1 MTETRTIIYRHP
13 ADLDG
18 EPELTG
24 GDAMT
29 ALAEAAL
36 VFAKHADAAVKQA
49 RSSFLSQQLA
59 DDPDATPKDLAAAWR
74 DSSERRLVE
83 LLERS
88 AETAQR
94 ASQGL
99 RDRLLRNT

>member
-1 MTETRTIIYRHP
+1 MSETRTIIYRHP

-18 EPELTG
+18 DPELTG
-24 GDAMT
+24 GEAMT
-29 ALAEAAL
+29 DLVDAAQT
-36 VFAKHADAAVKQA
+36 FASHATVAVKQA
-49 RSSFLSQQLA
+49 RSSFLSQRLA
-59 DDPDATPKDLAAAWR
+59 AEPDATPKDLAAAWR

-94 ASQGL
+94 ASSGL
-99 RDRLLRNT
+99 RDRLLKAP